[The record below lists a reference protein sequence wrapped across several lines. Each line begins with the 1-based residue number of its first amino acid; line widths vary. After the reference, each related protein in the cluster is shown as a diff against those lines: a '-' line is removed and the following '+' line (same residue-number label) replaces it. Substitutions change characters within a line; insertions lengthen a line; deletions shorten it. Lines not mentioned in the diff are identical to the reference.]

1 MLYFGMKKITT
12 AVDRIVTRIA
22 GERALEEYRAFQSWN
37 EIVGDVI
44 AHAAVPVK
52 VIKGVLYVSVKNSTW
67 RQELMM
73 QKPEILNKFASRFG
87 PDIIKDI
94 RLH

>member
-1 MLYFGMKKITT
+1 MKKITT
-12 AVDRIVTRIA
+12 AVDRIVARIA

-44 AHAAVPVK
+44 AAVAVPVK
-52 VIKGVLYVSVKNSTW
+52 VVKGVLFISVKNSTW